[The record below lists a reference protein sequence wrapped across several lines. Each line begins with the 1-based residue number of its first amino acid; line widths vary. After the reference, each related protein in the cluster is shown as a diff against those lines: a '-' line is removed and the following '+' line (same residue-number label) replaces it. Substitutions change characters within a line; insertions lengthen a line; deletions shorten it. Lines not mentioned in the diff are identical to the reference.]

1 MMMFRKIQL
10 SQKKPR
16 RKRIRRWTPM
26 IIVAQPPEKKRANR
40 KETVSKNSLP
50 VRRKKAVA
58 TNSVNRRT
66 VPENKDIKSPK
77 KPESTSEEV
86 KISEAAAKNGKQRK
100 HGCCCWCRRRNPS
113 L

>member
-1 MMMFRKIQL
+1 MFRKIQL

-16 RKRIRRWTPM
+16 RKRSQKASNSIEPG
-26 IIVAQPPEKKRANR
+26 EKKRANR

-77 KPESTSEEV
+77 KPESTSKPRTKKIQEET
-86 KISEAAAKNGKQRK
+86 KKSTK
-100 HGCCCWCRRRNPS
+100 
-113 L
+113 

>member
-1 MMMFRKIQL
+1 MFRKIQL

-77 KPESTSEEV
+77 KPESTSKPRTKKIQEET
-86 KISEAAAKNGKQRK
+86 KKSTK
-100 HGCCCWCRRRNPS
+100 
-113 L
+113 